1 MSIEDYRHPFVFY
14 GLSTTIPWTL
24 WSIAAYLSHVT
35 PANQGL
41 VVAASLLGLI
51 GLSAPALVALRMMSL
66 DPGLRADI
74 RHRLFSVGTIR
85 LPYLLMTCFL
95 MLGSILLAQAISLL
109 FGHSADQFRFAGQA
123 SFSAGIFPAW
133 VLLFLAP
140 LLEELAWHS
149 YGTDCL
155 RRRMNLL
162 NTSLLFAVFWALW
175 HLPLS
180 FIKGYYHSEVA
191 ASGLLYSLNFAFSI
205 IPFVILMNWL
215 YYRANRNLLVPIVF
229 HITANLF
236 NELFA
241 TAPDSK
247 VIQTVILTLLVILLV
262 VWDKDFFLQRTY
274 REVSA

>member
-1 MSIEDYRHPFVFY
+1 
-14 GLSTTIPWTL
+14 
-24 WSIAAYLSHVT
+24 
-35 PANQGL
+35 
-41 VVAASLLGLI
+41 
-51 GLSAPALVALRMMSL
+51 
-66 DPGLRADI
+66 
-74 RHRLFSVGTIR
+74 
-85 LPYLLMTCFL
+85 
-95 MLGSILLAQAISLL
+95 MLGSILLAQAVSVV
-109 FGHSADQFRFAGQA
+109 FGYSADQFSLADGA

-140 LLEELAWHS
+140 ILEELAWHS
-149 YGTDCL
+149 YGTDTL

-191 ASGLLYSLNFAFSI
+191 DSGVLYSLNFAFSI

-215 YYRANRNLLVPIVF
+215 YYKANRNILVPMVF

-241 TAPDSK
+241 TDPDSK
-247 VIQTVILTLLVILLV
+247 VIQTGILTVLAILLVIR
-262 VWDKDFFLQRTY
+262 DREFFLNRAY
-274 REVSA
+274 REGTI